1 MTPFEFDR
9 YLADQDRAVAGG
21 RFVVGDGTLMLGYH
35 IDRSTLHVYLE
46 DGEIHAVTYVGGF
59 DGIRFTNWVHG
70 PSLAADELMPSKR
83 AYPQHTN
90 HRFACVMREL
100 GHPLPFTSFDDTNA
114 FGTFRGERVSR

>member
-9 YLADQDRAVAGG
+9 YLADQDRAAEA
-21 RFVVGDGTLMLGYH
+21 VVHVDRLDAGDGTLMLGYH

-83 AYPQHTN
+83 AY
-90 HRFACVMREL
+90 RC
-100 GHPLPFTSFDDTNA
+100 D
-114 FGTFRGERVSR
+114 